1 MNNLSFKGKFLLL
14 LISVITI
21 TIATSFFSV
30 NYFISRYIQTTDS
43 DNISHNVELLNQELR
58 ADFKGKLALVNSL
71 NFSMMDIEE
80 TKTNTG
86 FKQIV
91 KVVNEYAFDD
101 TGSMDDDQAQQF
113 IDLAGQ
119 QTEQPQI
126 SEVTVVDGKPQ
137 FTISLLRND
146 DSADFFVVDLSHLT
160 DVMAKYDMQ
169 GSYIE
174 LFSPNGLSVFSNKI
188 EGDLIA
194 ISQQVKVGDKT
205 WTLKSYIDK
214 QQIQANTSALNWKIT
229 VALLISAVVIIL
241 LSVMMLN
248 IAFKPLQQLKSVV
261 QELSQ
266 GNGDLTQRLA
276 VQSQDEIGAI
286 SAGINQFIEQLQ
298 KMFIEFAKSSNQID
312 TVSEQLVLDSQAN
325 AETLNQHN
333 METEQAITAITQM
346 STTADSIAQNAAH
359 AAKLT
364 EQTNA
369 SAEVSKQTV
378 DSAVQGVTSLVDEV
392 AAMSHSISTMNEDTN
407 KISSVLAVIG
417 SIADQTNLL
426 ALNAAI
432 EAARAGEQGRGF
444 AVVADE
450 VRALAARTQQSTSQ
464 INDMLSKLLSTTD
477 QVVNAMTSTQ
487 ASCESTA
494 ENTNQV
500 MSSLNVVTDSI
511 AEINDLNTL
520 MATSAEEQSQVTEE
534 VNRNMVEIQQ
544 IVNSLNDA
552 AEKTTSTAGELEATS
567 SSLRVGLGQFKVS

>member
-188 EGDLIA
+188 EGELIA

-286 SAGINQFIEQLQ
+286 STGINQFIEQLQ

>member
-1 MNNLSFKGKFLLL
+1 MHNLSFKGKFLLL
-14 LISVITI
+14 LISVVTI
-21 TIATSFFSV
+21 TIATSYFSV

-43 DNISHNVELLNQELR
+43 DNISHNVDLLNKELS
-58 ADFKGKLALVNSL
+58 AEFKGKLALINSL
-71 NFSMMDIEE
+71 NFSMMDIED
-80 TKTNTG
+80 TKANTG

-91 KVVNEYAFDD
+91 KIVNDYAFDA
-101 TGSMDDDQAQQF
+101 TGNMDEEQAQGF
-113 IDLAGQ
+113 IDQ
-119 QTEQPQI
+119 VSKQTEQPQI

-137 FTISLLRND
+137 FTISLLRDD
-146 DSADFFVVDLSHLT
+146 DSVDFFVVDLSHLT
-160 DVMAKYDMQ
+160 DIIGKYNIQ

-174 LFSPNGLSVFSNKI
+174 LFAANGLSVFSNKVD
-188 EGDLIA
+188 GDLIA
-194 ISQQVKVGDKT
+194 MSKEVVVGDKT

-229 VALLISAVVIIL
+229 IALLISAVVIMLFSIA
-241 LSVMMLN
+241 MLN
-248 IAFKPLQQLKSVV
+248 IAFKPLLQLKSVV

-286 SAGINQFIEQLQ
+286 STGINQFIEQLQ
-298 KMFIEFAKSSNQID
+298 NMFIEFAQSSQKID
-312 TVSEQLVLDSQAN
+312 TVSEQLVVDSQAN
-325 AETLNQHN
+325 AQTLNQHN
-333 METEQAITAITQM
+333 IETEQAITAITQM
-346 STTADSIAQNAAH
+346 SSTADSIAENAAN

-378 DSAVQGVTSLVDEV
+378 DTAVQGVTSLVDEV

-417 SIADQTNLL
+417 EIADQTNLL

-450 VRALAARTQQSTSQ
+450 VRALAGRTQESTSQ
-464 INDMLSKLLSTTD
+464 INEMLSKLLNTAD
-477 QVVNAMTSTQ
+477 QVVTAMNSTQ

-494 ENTNQV
+494 EDTNQV
-500 MSSLNVVTDSI
+500 MASLNVVTDSI
-511 AEINDLNTL
+511 TEINDLNTL
-520 MATSAEEQSQVTEE
+520 MATSAEEQSKVTEE
-534 VNRNMVEIQQ
+534 VNRNMVEIQH
-544 IVNSLNDA
+544 IVNTLNDA

-567 SSLRVGLGQFKVS
+567 SGLRVGLGRFKVS

>member
-188 EGDLIA
+188 EGELIA

>member
-286 SAGINQFIEQLQ
+286 STGINQFIEQLQ

-544 IVNSLNDA
+544 IVNTLNDA